1 MNLESANIEQIKSL
15 QERVAL
21 LERELNYWQN
31 TTIDILKKYLLEN
44 DGKNDSISILITFGV
59 HNYFF

>member
-15 QERVAL
+15 QERVAS

-44 DGKNDSISILITFGV
+44 NGKNDSISILITLE
-59 HNYFF
+59 

>member
-15 QERVAL
+15 QERVAS

-44 DGKNDSISILITFGV
+44 DGKNDSISILITLECTTT
-59 HNYFF
+59 FF